1 MKKNFKKSKFV
12 ILPALATLVLTGV
25 ASVTGTV
32 AWFTAN
38 TRVTAE
44 GMKFTAKSGSNLLI
58 ASDTLTNAAQLE
70 DSKFTSSLNLTD
82 DAKTLNPASTID
94 AKNFFYTNSAKADGS
109 KESGDYQAA
118 TNNASV
124 AYYVDYVFELKAIN
138 TEATAQNIY
147 VDNLE
152 IKYNDNYANGT
163 LAEAVKSFR
172 AAFFIEAAGETKNN
186 AFKLGTATDNVDVKH
201 IYTPAGAANQT
212 DGKAVKSATE
222 LDAVT
227 YVTTQTTSK
236 ELISVQANSTKYYKA
251 ICRVWLEGEDK
262 SCTSELFS
270 TAAKSWSVNLGLTLS
285 TTTETMDSKVITN
298 IKVADTTQAPQQ

>member
-32 AWFTAN
+32 AWFAANRALTAD
-38 TRVTAE
+38 

-58 ASDTLTNAAQLE
+58 ASDTLANAAQLE
-70 DSKFTSSLNLTD
+70 DSKFSSSLSLTD
-82 DAKTLNPASTID
+82 EAKTLNPASTID

-138 TEATAQNIY
+138 TEATTQTIY

-152 IKYNDNYANGT
+152 IKYNNTYAGGT

-172 AAFFIEAAGETKNN
+172 AAFFIEAAGETKKNE
-186 AFKLGTATDNVDVKH
+186 FKLGTAQDDVSVKH

-212 DGKAVKSATE
+212 AGEAVKNATE
-222 LDAVT
+222 LGTVT
-227 YVTTQTTSK
+227 YVDNKTTDK
-236 ELISVQANSTKYYKA
+236 ELISVEKGTKYFKA
-251 ICRVWLEGEDK
+251 ICRIWLEGEDK

-270 TAAKSWSVNLGLTLS
+270 TATENWSVNLGLTLS
-285 TTTETMDSKVITN
+285 TAAEPMTSKVITN
-298 IKVADTTQAPQQ
+298 IKVADDNA

>member
-32 AWFTAN
+32 AWFAAN
-38 TRVTAE
+38 RAVTAD
-44 GMKFTAKSGSNLLI
+44 GMKFNAKSGSNLLI
-58 ASDTLTNAAQLE
+58 ASDTLTNAKQLD
-70 DSKFTSSLNLTD
+70 DSKFSSSLSLTD
-82 DAKTLNPASTID
+82 GAKTLNPASTID

-109 KESGDYQAA
+109 KESGDYQNA
-118 TNNASV
+118 TNNDSA

-152 IKYNDNYANGT
+152 IKYNDSYATST

-172 AAFFIEAAGETKNN
+172 AAFFIEVAGSTQGNE
-186 AFKLGTATDNVDVKH
+186 FKLGTAQDDVNVKH

-212 DGKAVKSATE
+212 DGKAVKSTTE
-222 LDAVT
+222 LDTVT
-227 YVTTQTTSK
+227 YVNDQTTGK
-236 ELISVQANSTKYYKA
+236 ELISVEANSTKYYKA

-262 SCTSELFS
+262 SGTSELFS
-270 TAAKSWSVNLGLTLS
+270 TAAESWSVNLGLTLS
-285 TTTETMDSKVITN
+285 TVAEPMTSKVITN
-298 IKVADTTQAPQQ
+298 IKVAENA